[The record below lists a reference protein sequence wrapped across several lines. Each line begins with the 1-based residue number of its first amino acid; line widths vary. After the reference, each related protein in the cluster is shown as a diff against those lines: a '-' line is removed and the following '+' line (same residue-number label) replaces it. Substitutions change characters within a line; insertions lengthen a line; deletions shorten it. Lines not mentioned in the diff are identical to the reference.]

1 MLSYSMVKTCHRKPA
16 TPVCK
21 NVPNRMSILIF
32 SAQTTEFGEK
42 GKIFQNANSIKA
54 VGGLPWCLIL
64 QHRDPQYSFAFD
76 LSKNDF
82 VLKLR
87 KRISIFAKKDFSLI
101 KERLW
106 SPRNMF
112 WPLYEKQINLP
123 HITCTGLVQR
133 MRDYSWFTFS
143 IFSSSWV
150 LKSR

>member
-21 NVPNRMSILIF
+21 NVPNRMSILF
-32 SAQTTEFGEK
+32 LSAQTTEFGEK
-42 GKIFQNANSIKA
+42 GKIFQNANSMKA
-54 VGGLPWCLIL
+54 VGGLPWCLNL
-64 QHRDPQYSFAFD
+64 QHRSPEYSFAFD

-87 KRISIFAKKDFSLI
+87 KRISIFAKKDFILI

-112 WPLYEKQINLP
+112 LPFYEKQINLP

-133 MRDYSWFTFS
+133 IRDYSRFTFS

-150 LKSR
+150 LKSS